1 MSPFFFKLL
10 AVYVL
15 IEVYIG
21 FALSSTLLRKRWSQ
35 VTYWSLVVGI
45 AVVMGLAVTQENRL
59 VNLTIFTIWFLPQF
73 ILLPFL
79 IAEDAY
85 RRLRWVKSKVFENK
99 SEANR
104 PQKVS
109 YSRRQ
114 AVAGIGASLA
124 GLMAGGLTFGVIEGV
139 YRYQL
144 RRVKVPIKGLPAS
157 FEGLTI
163 LQMSDFHA
171 GTFLDTERVKRSLA
185 EIALLKPDVFVFTGD
200 LVNDSVDELEGW
212 MESLSLL
219 KGRLGT
225 FSVLGNHD
233 FGDYKEWPT
242 PEAKEANLSA
252 IEAAHDKLGWTL
264 LNDATTTIERGGE
277 KLSFV
282 GIKNWSERNEHQRYG
297 DLKKAMTTLPT
308 DSPAILL
315 SHDPTHW
322 EAETLA
328 HPQLALTL
336 AGHTHGMQMGVEVGG
351 VRISLAQWIYK
362 QWAGLYQQGDQ
373 HIYVNRGFGAVGF
386 PGRLGIWPEITEITL
401 TKV

>member
-1 MSPFFFKLL
+1 MSPIFFKLL
-10 AVYVL
+10 GVYLAVEVYVGL
-15 IEVYIG
+15 
-21 FALSSTLLRKRWSQ
+21 ALGTTLLRKAWLKAA
-35 VTYWSLVVGI
+35 YCAIALGVGTCIVI
-45 AVVMGLAVTQENRL
+45 ASGQEDRL
-59 VNLTIFTIWFLPQF
+59 VYVTIVSIWFFPKF
-73 ILLPFL
+73 VLLPFL
-79 IAEDAY
+79 LAEDMY
-85 RRLRWVKSKVFENK
+85 RGYKWVRSKFFEGK
-99 SEANR
+99 SETFR

-124 GLMAGGLTFGVIEGV
+124 GLLAGGLTFGVIEGV

-144 RRVKVPIKGLPAS
+144 RRVKVPIKGLPSA

-171 GTFLDTERVKRSLA
+171 GTFLDTDRVKRSLA
-185 EIALLKPDVFVFTGD
+185 EIAELKSDVFVFTGD

-219 KGRLGT
+219 KGKLGT

-233 FGDYKEWPT
+233 FGDYREWPT
-242 PEAKEANLSA
+242 PEAKQANLA
-252 IEAAHDKLGWTL
+252 AVEAAHAKLGWTL
-264 LNDATTTIERGGE
+264 LNDSVHQINRGE
-277 KLSFV
+277 ESLAFV
-282 GIKNWSERNEHQRYG
+282 GIKNWSARNKTQRYG
-297 DLKKAMTTLPT
+297 DLAKAMSELPA
-308 DSPAILL
+308 DRPSILL

-328 HPQLALTL
+328 HPRLALTL